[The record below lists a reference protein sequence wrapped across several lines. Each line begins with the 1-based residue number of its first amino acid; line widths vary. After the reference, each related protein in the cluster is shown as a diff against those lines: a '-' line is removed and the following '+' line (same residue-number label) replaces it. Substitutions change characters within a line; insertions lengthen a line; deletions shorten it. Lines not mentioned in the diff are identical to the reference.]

1 MDPCHGRTTALLA
14 VFCVSMSLSAGAG
27 AVAADA
33 ACLIRDFQR
42 DVLQQ
47 VNAARAQARD
57 CGGMRMAAAPP
68 LAWNDALFEAAVDH
82 SRDMANH
89 DYFDHTGR
97 DGNRVMQR
105 ATARGYEWRAI
116 GENIAGGDG
125 SVDRVMN
132 GWLRSPGHCRNIMN
146 AEYADIAVACVE
158 REGTRWGTYW
168 TMVLGRRR
176 K

>member
-1 MDPCHGRTTALLA
+1 MKMRLPRAPLTMAAFCIA
-14 VFCVSMSLSAGAG
+14 VGAG
-27 AVAADA
+27 ASAAHVDGSTS
-33 ACLIRDFQR
+33 CLIRDFQR
-42 DVLQQ
+42 GVLQH

-57 CGGMRMAAAPP
+57 CGDTRMAAAPP
-68 LAWNDALFEAAVDH
+68 LAWNDALFDAAAEH
-82 SRDMANH
+82 SRDMASH

-105 ATARGYEWRAI
+105 ATARGYTWRAI

-125 SVDRVMN
+125 SVDRVMD

-146 AEYADIAVACVE
+146 PEYADIAVACVE
-158 REGTRWGTYW
+158 RDGTRWGTYW